1 MGSSCFQSEKKKVE
15 KKKEEKK
22 EKKKEEK
29 KEKKKKEI
37 KNEIKEEKKEKKKE
51 EKKEKEKE
59 EKKKEEKKE
68 KKKEEIKN
76 EIKEEKKEKEKEEK
90 KKEEI
95 KNEIKEETIE
105 KKDIISCQNNGRK
118 VRVERE
124 KDEAIIKIGNP
135 YGLIDLNDNF
145 WNDDDSLN
153 NEIENYKIINIK
165 ILFNSEYEIQN
176 NNDKKCIDEKNIV
189 GLKITYKNIY
199 TGDTKILTHQS
210 TDKISG
216 MKELVIQSNDY
227 LKQFKI
233 SFYKDNNAIAQIS
246 FITNMKKEISV
257 GINQG
262 NEIIDNLKGE
272 DNILVGFF
280 GYFKEKINSIGGI
293 YVSKITYIK
302 KLLFGFFLLRNIL
315 KNKKFKENWDIKIN
329 KLDSEFQY
337 IWKTVNLPDTVFAL
351 VMKYCS
357 I

>member
-1 MGSSCFQSEKKKVE
+1 MGSSCFQCKKEKEEQLEIEKEEKKK
-15 KKKEEKK
+15 KK

-29 KEKKKKEI
+29 K
-37 KNEIKEEKKEKKKE
+37 KN
-51 EKKEKEKE
+51 KEKEKE
-59 EKKKEEKKE
+59 E
-68 KKKEEIKN
+68 IKM
-76 EIKEEKKEKEKEEK
+76 K
-90 KKEEI
+90 
-95 KNEIKEETIE
+95 IKEETEE
-105 KKDIISCQNNGRK
+105 KKDIIPCQNKGRK
-118 VRVERE
+118 LRVEQE

-135 YGLIDLNDNF
+135 YGLIDFNDNF

-153 NEIENYKIINIK
+153 NEIEKYKIINIK
-165 ILFNSEYEIQN
+165 ILFNSEYEIQKD
-176 NNDKKCIDEKNIV
+176 NDKKYIDEKNIV
-189 GLKITYKNIY
+189 GLKVTYKNIY

-210 TDKISG
+210 TTEISG
-216 MKELVIQSNDY
+216 MKELVIKSDDY
-227 LKQFKI
+227 LKHFKI

-302 KLLFGFFLLRNIL
+302 KLLFGFFLLRNVS
-315 KNKKFKENWDIKIN
+315 KNKNFKENWDIKIN

>member
-1 MGSSCFQSEKKKVE
+1 MGSSCFQCKKEKEEQIEIEKEEKKK
-15 KKKEEKK
+15 KKEKK

-29 KEKKKKEI
+29 KKKEI
-37 KNEIKEEKKEKKKE
+37 KMK
-51 EKKEKEKE
+51 
-59 EKKKEEKKE
+59 
-68 KKKEEIKN
+68 
-76 EIKEEKKEKEKEEK
+76 
-90 KKEEI
+90 
-95 KNEIKEETIE
+95 IKEETEE
-105 KKDIISCQNNGRK
+105 KKDIIPCQNKGRK
-118 VRVERE
+118 LRVEQE

-135 YGLIDLNDNF
+135 YGLIDFNNNF

-153 NEIENYKIINIK
+153 NEIEKYKIINIK
-165 ILFNSEYEIQN
+165 ILFNSEYEIQKD
-176 NNDKKCIDEKNIV
+176 NDKKYIDEKNIV
-189 GLKITYKNIY
+189 GLKVTYKNIY

-210 TDKISG
+210 TNEISG
-216 MKELVIQSNDY
+216 MKELVIKSDDY
-227 LKQFKI
+227 LKHFKI

-246 FITNMKKEISV
+246 FITNTKKEISV

-302 KLLFGFFLLRNIL
+302 KLLFGFFLLRNVS
-315 KNKKFKENWDIKIN
+315 KNKNFKENWDIKIN

>member
-1 MGSSCFQSEKKKVE
+1 MGSSCFQCKKEKEEQIEIEKEEKKK
-15 KKKEEKK
+15 KKEKK

-29 KEKKKKEI
+29 KKKEI
-37 KNEIKEEKKEKKKE
+37 KMK
-51 EKKEKEKE
+51 
-59 EKKKEEKKE
+59 
-68 KKKEEIKN
+68 
-76 EIKEEKKEKEKEEK
+76 
-90 KKEEI
+90 
-95 KNEIKEETIE
+95 IKEETEE
-105 KKDIISCQNNGRK
+105 KKDIIPCQNKGRK
-118 VRVERE
+118 LRVEQE

-135 YGLIDLNDNF
+135 YGLIDFNNNF

-153 NEIENYKIINIK
+153 NEIEKYKIINIK
-165 ILFNSEYEIQN
+165 ILFNSEYEIQKD
-176 NNDKKCIDEKNIV
+176 NDKKYIDEKNIV
-189 GLKITYKNIY
+189 GLKVTYKNIY

-210 TDKISG
+210 TNEISG
-216 MKELVIQSNDY
+216 MKELVIKSDDY
-227 LKQFKI
+227 LKHFKI

-246 FITNMKKEISV
+246 FITNTKKEISV

>member
-1 MGSSCFQSEKKKVE
+1 MGSSCFQCKKEKE
-15 KKKEEKK
+15 EQIEIEKEEKK
-22 EKKKEEK
+22 EKKENKE
-29 KEKKKKEI
+29 
-37 KNEIKEEKKEKKKE
+37 N
-51 EKKEKEKE
+51 KEKEKE
-59 EKKKEEKKE
+59 E
-68 KKKEEIKN
+68 IKM
-76 EIKEEKKEKEKEEK
+76 K
-90 KKEEI
+90 
-95 KNEIKEETIE
+95 IKEETEE
-105 KKDIISCQNNGRK
+105 KKDIIPCQNKGRK
-118 VRVERE
+118 LRVEQE

-135 YGLIDLNDNF
+135 YGLIDFNNNF

-153 NEIENYKIINIK
+153 NEIEKYKIINIK
-165 ILFNSEYEIQN
+165 ILFNSEYEIQKD
-176 NNDKKCIDEKNIV
+176 NDKKYIDEKNIV
-189 GLKITYKNIY
+189 GLKVTYKNIY
-199 TGDTKILTHQS
+199 TGDTRILTHQS

-216 MKELVIQSNDY
+216 MKELVIKSDDY
-227 LKQFKI
+227 LKHFKI

-302 KLLFGFFLLRNIL
+302 KLLFGFFLLRNVS
-315 KNKKFKENWDIKIN
+315 KNKNFKENWDIKIN

>member
-1 MGSSCFQSEKKKVE
+1 MGSSCFQCKKEKEEQIEIEKEEKKKKKE
-15 KKKEEKK
+15 KKEKK

-29 KEKKKKEI
+29 KKKEI
-37 KNEIKEEKKEKKKE
+37 KMK
-51 EKKEKEKE
+51 
-59 EKKKEEKKE
+59 
-68 KKKEEIKN
+68 
-76 EIKEEKKEKEKEEK
+76 
-90 KKEEI
+90 
-95 KNEIKEETIE
+95 IKEETEE
-105 KKDIISCQNNGRK
+105 KKDIISCQNKDRK
-118 VRVERE
+118 LRVEQE

-135 YGLIDLNDNF
+135 YGLIDFNDNF

-153 NEIENYKIINIK
+153 NEIEKYKIINIK
-165 ILFNSEYEIQN
+165 ILFNSEYEIQKD
-176 NNDKKCIDEKNIV
+176 NDKKYIDEKNIV
-189 GLKITYKNIY
+189 GLKVTYKNIY

-210 TDKISG
+210 TTEISG
-216 MKELVIQSNDY
+216 MKELVIKNDDY
-227 LKQFKI
+227 LKHFKI

-302 KLLFGFFLLRNIL
+302 KLLFGFFLLRNVL

>member
-1 MGSSCFQSEKKKVE
+1 MGSSCFQCKKEKEEQIEIEKEEKKK
-15 KKKEEKK
+15 KKEKK

-29 KEKKKKEI
+29 KKKEI
-37 KNEIKEEKKEKKKE
+37 KMK
-51 EKKEKEKE
+51 
-59 EKKKEEKKE
+59 
-68 KKKEEIKN
+68 
-76 EIKEEKKEKEKEEK
+76 
-90 KKEEI
+90 
-95 KNEIKEETIE
+95 IKEETEE
-105 KKDIISCQNNGRK
+105 KKDIIPCQNKGRK
-118 VRVERE
+118 LRVEQE

-135 YGLIDLNDNF
+135 YGLIDFNDNF

-153 NEIENYKIINIK
+153 NEIEKYKIINIK
-165 ILFNSEYEIQN
+165 ILFNSEYEIQKD
-176 NNDKKCIDEKNIV
+176 NDKKYIDEKNIV
-189 GLKITYKNIY
+189 GLKVTYKNIY

-216 MKELVIQSNDY
+216 MKELVIKSDDY
-227 LKQFKI
+227 LKHFKI

-302 KLLFGFFLLRNIL
+302 KLLFGFFLLRNVS
-315 KNKKFKENWDIKIN
+315 KNKNFKENWDIKIN

>member
-1 MGSSCFQSEKKKVE
+1 MGSSCFQCKKEKEEQIEIEKEEKKK
-15 KKKEEKK
+15 KK

-29 KEKKKKEI
+29 K
-37 KNEIKEEKKEKKKE
+37 KN
-51 EKKEKEKE
+51 KEKEKE
-59 EKKKEEKKE
+59 E
-68 KKKEEIKN
+68 IKM
-76 EIKEEKKEKEKEEK
+76 K
-90 KKEEI
+90 
-95 KNEIKEETIE
+95 IKEETEE
-105 KKDIISCQNNGRK
+105 KKDIIPCQNKGRK
-118 VRVERE
+118 LRVEQE

-135 YGLIDLNDNF
+135 YGLIDFNDNF

-153 NEIENYKIINIK
+153 NEIEKYKIINIK
-165 ILFNSEYEIQN
+165 ILFNSEYEIQKD
-176 NNDKKCIDEKNIV
+176 NDKKYIDEKNIV
-189 GLKITYKNIY
+189 GLKVTYKNIY

-216 MKELVIQSNDY
+216 MKELVIKSDDY
-227 LKQFKI
+227 LKHFKI

-302 KLLFGFFLLRNIL
+302 KLLFGFFLLRNVL